1 MEKQEKSSK
10 KQQKSSNRK
19 RSINNTLM
27 HIEEYKKIKEI
38 IRKESEVNKKIHSF
52 EEDLL
57 DNFNDI
63 IIATEEYADKLKNIS
78 EKFKSDEKSNNGK
91 IYNIL
96 YDLLKDTITSMIK
109 VSKEFKKQDCTN
121 IYEDYKQKFDKSN
134 DLFDEKMKML
144 DDTKAAYFEEIKKY
158 EQYLVKKELG
168 LIENNN
174 ETDGNKKE
182 KKKKDKN
189 KNLNDNYIKVKEH
202 QENYIALKED
212 LIKDIKE
219 IFGCLNTERKFIYY
233 DVVQNCDSFFKVI
246 KKCVEHLAKTF
257 TNQTELINTNTF
269 VENTNVVKEDKIKNI
284 IEKELDISFY
294 GFKFLHHKKEDV
306 SEEDKKHKKKKKEE
320 SEIDTL
326 SEKLTEENINN
337 IINEIKKRG
346 IKFSKEN
353 DEIVEVI
360 FDNKKY
366 IDSQIVSIIN
376 DPDNFSEET
385 KTHLKSLFEKNVE
398 NQNSFMRYL
407 NNYRAKGSFS
417 FKQKTIE
424 ILCDL
429 FTQILELAVKSNN
442 FKMIQFAMILSLTY
456 YYINEEENNKKDDNH
471 DNQNTIQETIDDKNK
486 IYMTFYIKKSSVI
499 KEKNYWINYLNALL
513 DDENEKVNKRKEKMN
528 EKQKTVA
535 VYSSIFTLVKNI
547 VDYDLEFEF
556 INNVLIDIF
565 NLYTID
571 DKEKKEITDYLMLEF
586 SQKEQRNKNK
596 DNNK

>member
-57 DNFNDI
+57 ENFNDI
-63 IIATEEYADKLKNIS
+63 IVATEEYTEKLKNIS

-366 IDSQIVSIIN
+366 IDSTIVSIIN
-376 DPDNFSEET
+376 NPDNFSEEE

-417 FKQKTIE
+417 FKKKTIE
-424 ILCDL
+424 ILCEL
-429 FTQILELAVKSNN
+429 FIQILESAVKSNN